1 MATQNFQAIGPVAQL
16 LLGKFSLLY
25 LNSKILDK
33 KSSHLLPLQLQQ
45 EVTLD
50 NLINEIGL
58 KCPVQ
63 EIILHFVFSKFI
75 FPRSRRFLAD
85 VKIFWSRKKNCRIS
99 PILILNLWQPPTNCF
114 PIFCFFS
121 PESQKETLLLKLF
134 ETILISNAGL
144 SNVGSH
150 FWALY

>member
-45 EVTLD
+45 EVELD

-75 FPRSRRFLAD
+75 FSSIE
-85 VKIFWSRKKNCRIS
+85 KIFGRCKNLLESKKNCRIS

-150 FWALY
+150 FRVLY

>member
-45 EVTLD
+45 EVELD

-63 EIILHFVFSKFI
+63 EIILHFVLSKFI
-75 FPRSRRFLAD
+75 FSSIE
-85 VKIFWSRKKNCRIS
+85 KIFGRCKKK
-99 PILILNLWQPPTNCF
+99 LQDFADL
-114 PIFCFFS
+114 
-121 PESQKETLLLKLF
+121 ESQPLATSNKLLSNFLLFLSWKSKRNFAF
-134 ETILISNAGL
+134 ET
-144 SNVGSH
+144 
-150 FWALY
+150 FWNNIDLKRWSI

>member
-63 EIILHFVFSKFI
+63 EIILHFVLSKFI
-75 FPRSRRFLAD
+75 FSSIE
-85 VKIFWSRKKNCRIS
+85 KIFGRCKNLLESKKK
-99 PILILNLWQPPTNCF
+99 LQDFADL
-114 PIFCFFS
+114 
-121 PESQKETLLLKLF
+121 ESQPLATSNKLLSNFLLFLSWKSKRNFAF
-134 ETILISNAGL
+134 ET
-144 SNVGSH
+144 
-150 FWALY
+150 FWNNIDLKRWSI